1 VFTENVLINNQSFD
15 SISTGVSAL
24 MILIF
29 SIIYLFSRIKY
40 NTNPEI
46 FKIDGSFLVV
56 SSIIIYFSGT
66 FFIYILSKNNYFDE
80 NFRLSYSLIN
90 ALVLI
95 VRNILILT
103 AFITELKPY
112 LKKETFTHTSK
123 YSNLMP
129 LLQTISSSSNVSTVL
144 FFGTL
149 GMLVLA
155 IGLVVFIV
163 FHQRKVIKYQ
173 QQLQRLEDEQQQI
186 LLNASIR
193 WQEEERQRIAA
204 DLHDDAGPLLATARL
219 YLNDNLVHQDIST
232 QLQSI
237 YNAKQIID
245 DTIQL
250 IRNISH
256 SLMPPTLKNF
266 GLESAINDL
275 FQKISGSGAINASCR
290 FHDYRERMLPQREL
304 LIFRVAQ
311 ELVNNILKHSNSSF
325 IHLTQNTSDGKF
337 YIRLHHDGKGIT
349 QADFERMNK
358 SSAGLGLKNIQS
370 RMKVLDGSVFF
381 EKDASQT
388 FYKVTLEMPVSDTT
402 SL

>member
-1 VFTENVLINNQSFD
+1 MIWLQIQTNQ
-15 SISTGVSAL
+15 
-24 MILIF
+24 F
-29 SIIYLFSRIKY
+29 S
-40 NTNPEI
+40 NP
-46 FKIDGSFLVV
+46 G
-56 SSIIIYFSGT
+56 
-66 FFIYILSKNNYFDE
+66 
-80 NFRLSYSLIN
+80 
-90 ALVLI
+90 
-95 VRNILILT
+95 
-103 AFITELKPY
+103 
-112 LKKETFTHTSK
+112 
-123 YSNLMP
+123 
-129 LLQTISSSSNVSTVL
+129 VSTVL

-163 FHQRKVIKYQ
+163 FHQRRVIRY
-173 QQLQRLEDEQQQI
+173 QLQLQKMEEEQQKI

-219 YLNDNLVHQDIST
+219 YLNENLCKQDINT

-275 FQKISGSGAINASCR
+275 FQKISGTGSINASCR
-290 FHDYRERMLPQREL
+290 FHDYRQRLRPEQEL
-304 LIFRVAQ
+304 LIFRVVQ

-325 IHLTQNTSDGKF
+325 IHLTQNYNEDKF
-337 YIRLHHDGKGIT
+337 YLRLHHDGRGIT
-349 QADFERMNK
+349 QQDFEKMNK
-358 SSAGLGLKNIQS
+358 SSLGLGLKNIQS
-370 RMKVLDGSVFF
+370 RMKVLHGSINF
-381 EKDASQT
+381 EKDLSQT
-388 FYKVTLEMPVSDTT
+388 YYKVTMEVPLEVEVVS
-402 SL
+402 